1 MSVIVRTAESQDLGQ
16 ILALHEQLAEGR
28 PAAAPTRGAGAED
41 RYERIRAQTGRRLLV
56 AVVDGVVLGTADM
69 LIVPNLTH
77 DGRPWM
83 IVENVVVDT
92 GARRQG
98 VGQALMDDVLRRAR
112 DASCYKIQLLSRKGR
127 SEAHAFYERLGFEA
141 SAEGF
146 RRYLE

>member
-1 MSVIVRTAESQDLGQ
+1 
-16 ILALHEQLAEGR
+16 
-28 PAAAPTRGAGAED
+28 
-41 RYERIRAQTGRRLLV
+41 
-56 AVVDGVVLGTADM
+56 
-69 LIVPNLTH
+69 
-77 DGRPWM
+77 M